1 MVASSYEQLK
11 GDQEVTDSLL
21 PAIKGATK
29 EYSQFLNAFESR
41 LFRLFGLKSRPKP
54 KKHLQIPEYMIEL
67 YQRQSHTSDN
77 GNNGK
82 HNHTSIKSKKML
94 HQIKR
99 ISLRGESNTIISHK
113 QHEDAGEEHKYE
125 NANSVRLLF
134 NISLPRGEQLKGAE
148 LRLYRQSIFKELKS
162 RISKSSSKSRKWSH
176 QPYHQ
181 NDDQPYDE
189 SMLLRVQI
197 DDILQLPN
205 KNTDEIILRPIDTHV
220 VDVRQTEWTSFDVY
234 PAVQRWTDNPNANNG
249 LYVTIT
255 YINGTEK
262 YPSEH
267 VRLKRSLRLPSSSS
281 IPVLS
286 SSDSSVSITKSLYNN
301 SAEFASNSD
310 HQYSADQTIEHS
322 YEANNDL
329 WAHKQ
334 PLLLT
339 YSNNDSEKTVNI
351 RHRRS
356 ARKRHRG
363 KGRKDNCRRHSL
375 YVDFSD
381 VGWNDWIV
389 APPGYQAY
397 YCSGEC
403 PFPLSDHLN
412 STNHAIVQTLVNSV
426 NPTAVPKACCIPTE
440 LSPISMLYVDEYD
453 KVVLKNYQDMVVEGC
468 GCR

>member
-1 MVASSYEQLK
+1 
-11 GDQEVTDSLL
+11 
-21 PAIKGATK
+21 GATK

-54 KKHLQIPEYMIEL
+54 KKNLQIPEYMIEL
-67 YQRQSHTSDN
+67 YRQSHASTLSKSMHQFRRINLN
-77 GNNGK
+77 GFA
-82 HNHTSIKSKKML
+82 
-94 HQIKR
+94 
-99 ISLRGESNTIISHK
+99 NTIISHK
-113 QHEDAGEEHKYE
+113 QHEGMKHMASKH
-125 NANSVRLLF
+125 STQIVRLLF
-134 NISLPRGEQLKGAE
+134 NISLPPDEQLKGAE
-148 LRLYRQSIFKELKS
+148 FRLYRQSIIKELKS
-162 RISKSSSKSRKWSH
+162 SISKSSSKSEKWSH
-176 QPYHQ
+176 QPY
-181 NDDQPYDE
+181 DEPYDE
-189 SMLLRVQI
+189 SMLFRVHI
-197 DDILQLPN
+197 YDILELPN
-205 KNTDEIILRPIDTHV
+205 QNTDEIIMRPIDTHV

-234 PAVQRWTDNPNANNG
+234 PAVQRWVNNPSANYG

-255 YINGTEK
+255 SINGTK
-262 YPSEH
+262 HYPKEH
-267 VRLKRSLRLPSSSS
+267 VRLKR
-281 IPVLS
+281 
-286 SSDSSVSITKSLYNN
+286 NN
-301 SAEFASNSD
+301 S
-310 HQYSADQTIEHS
+310 
-322 YEANNDL
+322 EANADF

-339 YSNNDSEKTVNI
+339 YSNNDSEQSVNT
-351 RHRRS
+351 RHRRT

-375 YVDFSD
+375 YVDFSE

-426 NPTAVPKACCIPTE
+426 NPAAVPKACCIPTE

>member
-1 MVASSYEQLK
+1 
-11 GDQEVTDSLL
+11 
-21 PAIKGATK
+21 
-29 EYSQFLNAFESR
+29 
-41 LFRLFGLKSRPKP
+41 
-54 KKHLQIPEYMIEL
+54 
-67 YQRQSHTSDN
+67 
-77 GNNGK
+77 
-82 HNHTSIKSKKML
+82 
-94 HQIKR
+94 
-99 ISLRGESNTIISHK
+99 
-113 QHEDAGEEHKYE
+113 
-125 NANSVRLLF
+125 VRLLF
-134 NISLPRGEQLKGAE
+134 NISLPGGEQLKGAE
-148 LRLYRQSIFKELKS
+148 LRLYRQSILKEVKS
-162 RISKSSSKSRKWSH
+162 SISKSSSKSKKWSH
-176 QPYHQ
+176 
-181 NDDQPYDE
+181 QPYDE

-234 PAVQRWTDNPNANNG
+234 PAVQRWADNPSANYG

-255 YINGTEK
+255 NINGTEK
-262 YPSEH
+262 FPHEH
-267 VRLKRSLRLPSSSS
+267 VRLKRNIRLMSSSS

-286 SSDSSVSITKSLYNN
+286 SPDSVSN
-301 SAEFASNSD
+301 SAAASDQSNN
-310 HQYSADQTIEHS
+310 SADQTDQTIEQNS
-322 YEANNDL
+322 DQNDDF
-329 WAHKQ
+329 WAHKR

-339 YSNNDSEKTVNI
+339 YSNNDSEQTVNV

-426 NPTAVPKACCIPTE
+426 NPAAVPKACCIPTE